1 MTLSYDRQK
10 MSGPGPPTK
19 ERKRPDVVQRI
30 KDRKGKQERVV
41 KCSLQGRLTEKK
53 LMPEIQQWVSTVSK
67 VTNKGSIVF
76 NRLLLHCLNAKKP
89 VPDLTDQ
96 TLYLQCFNIGVGRVV
111 KSIPELEETWN
122 SHFKGFPKLE
132 KCRGDIQAYVYASK
146 RYMTNF
152 KNSLVYAFEG
162 RQKAFVR
169 HWCEQN
175 KLTKED
181 SYAIRCAIN
190 QWGCRSD
197 VPETAKSFVIEQR
210 KLLGTTDL
218 KEGIT
223 HTWLGA
229 NMTNVVHYFYAILQ
243 YNERFEDTRRF
254 TLAPVS
260 RIKRHFLTIDATV
273 LFEMMKNLELVECD
287 KSTFLEMKSDQF
299 GSVFRIQGLCRKGEF
314 SHMVE
319 TDGVSACFHF
329 KVPKKEVETGNR
341 QLKKSNNRVI
351 AIDPGRSNLMFGVEK
366 LDNGSTKTYKL
377 TRNEFYTNAGMKT
390 CNRKTAKW
398 EKDIEAAE
406 LVFRQHSLKTTNE
419 DEWDAFL
426 KDYAT
431 VYKTLWERKTQKK
444 WARER
449 FRVYCLRNKTLDK
462 FFQTMNGK
470 EKPTIAYGA
479 AKFNPNNKNELS
491 APTTYL
497 SKRCAIHFPTIFVD
511 EYNTTKVC
519 HCCDSKLSPVVIDG
533 QERRGLRWC
542 CSTKCRT
549 FQNRDLN
556 AALNILRCFK
566 SATNRPQSLCRN
578 SKSETKPSVMKC
590 LRLFKQGDTKV
601 AGHP

>member
-1 MTLSYDRQK
+1 
-10 MSGPGPPTK
+10 MSGPGPTTK
-19 ERKRPDVVQRI
+19 EVKRPDVVKRL

-41 KCSLQGRLTEKK
+41 KCSLQGHLTEKK
-53 LMPEIQQWVSTVSK
+53 LMPEIQQWVSTVSRI
-67 VTNKGSIVF
+67 TNKGSIVF
-76 NRLLLHCLNAKKP
+76 NRLLLYCLNAKKP
-89 VPDLTDQ
+89 LPDLTDQ
-96 TLYLQCFNIGVGRVV
+96 TLYLQCFNIGVGRVN

-122 SHFKGFPKLE
+122 THFKGFPKLE

-146 RYMTNF
+146 QYMTNF

-162 RQKAFVR
+162 RQKAFIR

-175 KLTKED
+175 KLTKEEC
-181 SYAIRCAIN
+181 YAIRCAIN
-190 QWGCRSD
+190 QWGCRTE
-197 VPETAKSFVIEQR
+197 VPESAKLFVEQQR
-210 KLLGTTDL
+210 KLLGTTE
-218 KEGIT
+218 EGIT

-229 NMTNVVHYFYAILQ
+229 NMTNIVHYFYSILK
-243 YNERFEDTRRF
+243 YNEQFEETRRF

-260 RIKRHFLTIDATV
+260 RIKRHFLTIDTTV
-273 LFEMMKNLELVECD
+273 LFEMMKNLKLLDCD

-299 GSVFRIQGLCRKGEF
+299 ESVFRIQGLCRKGEF
-314 SHMVE
+314 SHMIE

-329 KVPKKEVETGNR
+329 KVPKREVETGNR

-366 LDNGSTKTYKL
+366 LEDGSTKTYKL

-406 LVFRQHSLKTTNE
+406 LIFRQHSLKTTNE
-419 DEWDAFL
+419 EEWSAFL
-426 KDYAT
+426 KDYST
-431 VYKTLWERKTQKK
+431 VYKTLWEGKTQKK

-462 FFQTMNGK
+462 FFQTMNGP
-470 EKPTIAYGA
+470 EKPIIAYGA

-497 SKRCAIHFPTIFVD
+497 SKRCAIHYPTVFVD

-519 HCCDSKLSPVVIDG
+519 SCCDSKLSPVVIDG

-549 FQNRDLN
+549 FRNRDLN

-578 SKSETKPSVMKC
+578 SRSETKPSVMKC

>member
-1 MTLSYDRQK
+1 

-41 KCSLQGRLTEKK
+41 KCSLQGRLIEKK

-67 VTNKGSIVF
+67 ITNKGSIVF

-89 VPDLTDQ
+89 LPDLTDQ
-96 TLYLQCFNIGVGRVV
+96 TLYLQCFNIGVGRIV

-122 SHFKGFPKLE
+122 SYFKGFPKLE
-132 KCRGDIQAYVYASK
+132 KCKGDIQAYVYASK

-162 RQKAFVR
+162 RQKAFIR

-190 QWGCRSD
+190 QWGCRAE
-197 VPETAKSFVIEQR
+197 VPAAAKLFVAEQR
-210 KLLGTTDL
+210 KLLGTTEL
-218 KEGIT
+218 KASIT

-229 NMTNVVHYFYAILQ
+229 NMTNVVHYFYDILK

-260 RIKRHFLTIDATV
+260 RIKRHFLTIDTTI

-299 GSVFRIQGLCRKGEF
+299 ESVFRIKGLCRKGEF

-366 LDNGSTKTYKL
+366 LEDGSTKTYKL

-419 DEWDAFL
+419 SEWDAFL
-426 KDYAT
+426 KNYAT
-431 VYKTLWERKTQKK
+431 VYKTLWEGKSQKK

-470 EKPTIAYGA
+470 EKPAIAYGA

-497 SKRCAIHFPTIFVD
+497 SKRCAIHFSTVFVD

-519 HCCDSKLSPVVIDG
+519 ACCDSKLCSVVIDG
-533 QERRGLRWC
+533 LERRGLRWC

-578 SKSETKPSVMKC
+578 SKSETKPSAMKC

>member
-1 MTLSYDRQK
+1 

-19 ERKRPDVVQRI
+19 ERKRPDVVQRL

-53 LMPEIQQWVSTVSK
+53 LIPEIQQWVSTVSK

-89 VPDLTDQ
+89 LPDLTDQ
-96 TLYLQCFNIGVGRVV
+96 TLYLQCFNIGVGRII

-122 SHFKGFPKLE
+122 SYFKGFPKLE
-132 KCRGDIQAYVYASK
+132 KCRGDTQAYVYASK
-146 RYMTNF
+146 QYMTNF

-162 RQKAFVR
+162 RQQAFVR

-175 KLTKED
+175 KLTKKD

-190 QWGCRSD
+190 QWGCRSE
-197 VPETAKSFVIEQR
+197 VPALAKPFVEEQR
-210 KLLGTTDL
+210 KLLGTTYL
-218 KEGIT
+218 KEGVT

-229 NMTNVVHYFYAILQ
+229 NMTNVVHYFYAILK

-260 RIKRHFLTIDATV
+260 RIKRHFLTIDTTV
-273 LFEMMKNLELVECD
+273 LFEMMTNLGLVECD
-287 KSTFLEMKSDQF
+287 RSTFLEMKSDQF
-299 GSVFRIQGLCRKGEF
+299 ASVFRIKELCRKGEF

-329 KVPKKEVETGNR
+329 KVTKKEIETGNR

-366 LDNGSTKTYKL
+366 REDGSTKTYKL

-398 EKDIEAAE
+398 EKDIESAE
-406 LVFRQHSLKTTNE
+406 LVFRQHSLKTTDE
-419 DEWDAFL
+419 SEWDAFL

-431 VYKTLWERKTQKK
+431 VYKMLWEGKTQKK

-497 SKRCAIHFPTIFVD
+497 SKRCAIHFPTVFVD

-519 HCCDSKLSPVVIDG
+519 ACCDSKLSPVVVDG

-549 FQNRDLN
+549 FHNRDLN

-566 SATNRPQSLCRN
+566 SATARPYSLCRN
-578 SKSETKPSVMKC
+578 SRSVCEPSVIKC
-590 LRLFKQGDTKV
+590 LRLFRHGDMKV

>member
-1 MTLSYDRQK
+1 

-19 ERKRPDVVQRI
+19 ERKRHDVVQRL

-53 LMPEIQQWVSTVSK
+53 LMPEIQQWVSTISR

-89 VPDLTDQ
+89 LPNLTDQ
-96 TLYLQCFNIGVGRVV
+96 TLYLQCFNIGVGRIN

-122 SHFKGFPKLE
+122 THFKGFPKLE
-132 KCRGDIQAYVYASK
+132 KCRGDTQAYVYASK
-146 RYMTNF
+146 QYMTNF

-162 RQKAFVR
+162 RQKAFIR

-181 SYAIRCAIN
+181 SYAVRCAIN
-190 QWGCRSD
+190 QWACRSE
-197 VPETAKSFVIEQR
+197 VPETAKLFVEEQR
-210 KLLGTTDL
+210 NILGTTDL
-218 KEGIT
+218 KEGVT
-223 HTWLGA
+223 HTWLGS
-229 NMTNVVHYFYAILQ
+229 NMTNIVHYFYAILQ
-243 YNERFEDTRRF
+243 YNERVEDTRRF

-260 RIKRHFLTIDATV
+260 RIKRHFLTIDTTV
-273 LFEMMKNLELVECD
+273 LFEMMTNLELVDCER
-287 KSTFLEMKSDQF
+287 STFLEMKSDQF
-299 GSVFRIQGLCRKGEF
+299 ASVFRINGLCRKGEF

-366 LDNGSTKTYKL
+366 REDGSTKTYKL

-398 EKDIEAAE
+398 EKDIESAE
-406 LVFRQHSLKTTNE
+406 LLFRQHSLKTTNE
-419 DEWDAFL
+419 SEWDAFL
-426 KDYAT
+426 KDYTAI
-431 VYKTLWERKTQKK
+431 YKTLWEGKTQTK

-497 SKRCAIHFPTIFVD
+497 SKRCAVHFPTVFVD

-519 HCCDSKLSPVVIDG
+519 ACCDSKLSPVVIDG

-566 SATNRPQSLCRN
+566 SATARPYSLCRN
-578 SKSETKPSVMKC
+578 SRSETKPSVMKC
-590 LRLFKQGDTKV
+590 LRLFRQGDTKV
-601 AGHP
+601 EGH

>member
-1 MTLSYDRQK
+1 
-10 MSGPGPPTK
+10 MSGVPDPPKK
-19 ERKRPDVVQRI
+19 ERKRPDVLQRL

-53 LMPEIQQWVSTVSK
+53 LMPEIQQWVSTISK
-67 VTNKGSIVF
+67 ITNKGSIVF
-76 NRLLLHCLNAKKP
+76 NRLLLHCLNAKKQL
-89 VPDLTDQ
+89 PDLTDQ

-122 SHFKGFPKLE
+122 SCFKDFPKLE
-132 KCRGDIQAYVYASK
+132 KCRGDTQAYVYASK
-146 RYMTNF
+146 QYMTNF
-152 KNSLVYAFEG
+152 KNSLIYAFDG
-162 RQKAFVR
+162 RQKAFIR
-169 HWCEQN
+169 HWCQRN
-175 KLTKED
+175 SLTKED

-190 QWGCRSD
+190 QWGCKGE
-197 VPETAKSFVIEQR
+197 VPESATSFIEEQR
-210 KLLGTTDL
+210 TLLRTKDL

-229 NMTNVVHYFYAILQ
+229 NMTNIVHYFYSILK
-243 YNERFEDTRRF
+243 YNEQFEDTRRF

-260 RIKRHFLTIDATV
+260 RIKRHFLTIDTTV
-273 LFEMMKNLELVECD
+273 LYEMMKNQKLTESTKEVFQEL
-287 KSTFLEMKSDQF
+287 KASQF
-299 GSVFRIQGLCRKGEF
+299 ESVFRIKGLCNKAEF
-314 SHMVE
+314 SHIVE
-319 TDGVSACFHF
+319 TDGISACFHF
-329 KVPKKEVETGNR
+329 KVPKREVETGNR

-351 AIDPGRSNLMFGVEK
+351 AIDPGRSNLIFGVEK
-366 LDNGSTKTYKL
+366 LENGSTKTYKL

-398 EKDIEAAE
+398 EKNIEAAE
-406 LVFRQHSLKTTNE
+406 LVFRQHSLKTINE
-419 DEWDAFL
+419 GEWSAFL
-426 KDYAT
+426 KDYSI
-431 VYKTLWERKTQKK
+431 VYKTLWEAKTQKK

-449 FRVYCLRNKTLDK
+449 FRVYCLRNKILDK

-497 SKRCAIHFPTIFVD
+497 SKRCAIHFPTVFVD

-519 HCCDSKLSPVVIDG
+519 SCCDSKLCPVVIDG

-549 FQNRDLN
+549 FLNRDLN

-566 SATNRPQSLCRN
+566 SATARPYSLCRN
-578 SKSETKPSVMKC
+578 SRSETKPSAMKC
-590 LRLFKQGDTKV
+590 LRLFKQGDAKV
-601 AGHP
+601 EGFH

>member
-1 MTLSYDRQK
+1 

-19 ERKRPDVVQRI
+19 EVKRPDVVKRL

-41 KCSLQGRLTEKK
+41 KCSLQGHLTEKK
-53 LMPEIQQWVSTVSK
+53 LMPEIQQWVSTVSRI
-67 VTNKGSIVF
+67 TNKGSIVF
-76 NRLLLHCLNAKKP
+76 NRLLLYCLNAKKP
-89 VPDLTDQ
+89 LPDLTDQ
-96 TLYLQCFNIGVGRVV
+96 TLYLQCFNIGVGRVN

-122 SHFKGFPKLE
+122 THFKGFPKLE

-146 RYMTNF
+146 QYMTNF

-162 RQKAFVR
+162 RQKAFIR

-175 KLTKED
+175 KLTKEEC
-181 SYAIRCAIN
+181 YAIRCAIN
-190 QWGCRSD
+190 QWGCRTE
-197 VPETAKSFVIEQR
+197 VPESAKLFVEQQR
-210 KLLGTTDL
+210 KLLGTTE
-218 KEGIT
+218 EGIT

-229 NMTNVVHYFYAILQ
+229 NMTNIVHYFYSILK
-243 YNERFEDTRRF
+243 YNEQFEETRRF

-260 RIKRHFLTIDATV
+260 RIKRHFLTIDTTV
-273 LFEMMKNLELVECD
+273 LFEMMKNLKLLDCD

-299 GSVFRIQGLCRKGEF
+299 ESVFRIQGLCRKGEF
-314 SHMVE
+314 SHMIE

-329 KVPKKEVETGNR
+329 KVPKLEVETGNR
-341 QLKKSNNRVI
+341 QLKKSNRVI

-366 LDNGSTKTYKL
+366 LEDGSTKTYKL

-406 LVFRQHSLKTTNE
+406 LIFRQHSLKTTNE
-419 DEWDAFL
+419 DDWTAFL
-426 KDYAT
+426 KDYST
-431 VYKTLWERKTQKK
+431 VYKTLWEGKTQKK

-462 FFQTMNGK
+462 FFQTMNGP
-470 EKPTIAYGA
+470 EKPIIAYGA

-497 SKRCAIHFPTIFVD
+497 SKRCAIHFPTVFVD

-519 HCCDSKLSPVVIDG
+519 SCCDSKLSPVVIDG

-549 FQNRDLN
+549 FRNRDLN

-578 SKSETKPSVMKC
+578 SRSETKPSVMKC